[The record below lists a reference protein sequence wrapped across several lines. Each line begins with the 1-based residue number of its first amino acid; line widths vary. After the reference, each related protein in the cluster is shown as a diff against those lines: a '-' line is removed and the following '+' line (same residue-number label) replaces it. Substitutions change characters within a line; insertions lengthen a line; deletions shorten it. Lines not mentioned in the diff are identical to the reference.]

1 VKSSI
6 FDFSGGQESKS
17 RMQVGGQTLDSSTSQ
32 LFDYRE
38 AEAMKRSD
46 WVLFGILAAVLG
58 VPGCANQ
65 SQQKATPAASPQPSV
80 TQAPAQPP
88 SLPAA
93 DTLEIPSVL
102 SVEHSV
108 DLLAQRDGI
117 VQVLFYD
124 QDSWVRKGT
133 VLARL
138 DDRELLASLEKAR
151 LDQKVAENNFKY
163 QEAEKKAKDAA
174 YRRQQEL
181 RKFGLSS
188 QAALEEAEFQS
199 TGAGFDLDSWKA
211 AIEQKKAAIRELEI
225 ELEKTRIVAP
235 FDGYIV
241 RRAIRAGQNM
251 IKNDLCFHLSELY
264 PLQVRFLVPESAGP
278 RPTAGYPLKVV
289 LADDKSREYNAH
301 VKLVSPTVDAA
312 SASYDLTAEL
322 TGPHLENLRPGM
334 AVRVIW
340 SLASQKSRVESPK

>member
-1 VKSSI
+1 
-6 FDFSGGQESKS
+6 
-17 RMQVGGQTLDSSTSQ
+17 
-32 LFDYRE
+32 
-38 AEAMKRSD
+38 
-46 WVLFGILAAVLG
+46 
-58 VPGCANQ
+58 
-65 SQQKATPAASPQPSV
+65 
-80 TQAPAQPP
+80 
-88 SLPAA
+88 
-93 DTLEIPSVL
+93 
-102 SVEHSV
+102 
-108 DLLAQRDGI
+108 
-117 VQVLFYD
+117 
-124 QDSWVRKGT
+124 
-133 VLARL
+133 
-138 DDRELLASLEKAR
+138 LEKAR
-151 LDQKVAENNFKY
+151 LDQRVAENSFKY

-188 QAALEEAEFQS
+188 QAALEQAEFES

-241 RRAIRAGQNM
+241 RRAVRAGQNL
-251 IKNDLCFHLSELY
+251 IKNDLCFRLSELY
-264 PLQVRFLVPESAGP
+264 PLQVRFLLPESAGP
-278 RPTAGYPLKVV
+278 RPSAGYPLKVV
-289 LADDKSREYNAH
+289 LADDPSREYNAH

-334 AVRVIW
+334 AVRVMW

>member
-1 VKSSI
+1 
-6 FDFSGGQESKS
+6 
-17 RMQVGGQTLDSSTSQ
+17 
-32 LFDYRE
+32 
-38 AEAMKRSD
+38 MKRSD
-46 WVLFGILAAVLG
+46 WVLFGILAAILG
-58 VPGCANQ
+58 TLGCANQ
-65 SQQKATPAASPQPSV
+65 SQQKATPAASPQSSV
-80 TQAPAQPP
+80 TEAPALPP
-88 SLPAA
+88 TLPTA

-117 VQVLFYD
+117 VQEIFFD
-124 QDSWVRKGT
+124 QDSWVKKGT

-138 DDRELLASLEKAR
+138 DDRELLASMEKAR

-181 RKFGLSS
+181 HKFGLSS
-188 QAALEEAEFQS
+188 QAALEQAEFES
-199 TGAGFDLDSWKA
+199 TGAGYDLDSWKA

-241 RRAIRAGQNM
+241 RRAIRAGQNL

-278 RPTAGYPLKVV
+278 RPTPGYSLKVV
-289 LADDKSREYNAH
+289 LADDPSREYNAE

-312 SASYDLTAEL
+312 SACYDLTAEL
-322 TGPHLENLRPGM
+322 KGPHLENLRPGM

-340 SLASQKSRVESPK
+340 SRGVEKWRSRGVEKSRSRGVEKLRS

>member
-1 VKSSI
+1 
-6 FDFSGGQESKS
+6 
-17 RMQVGGQTLDSSTSQ
+17 
-32 LFDYRE
+32 
-38 AEAMKRSD
+38 MKRSD
-46 WVLFGILAAVLG
+46 WVLCGALAVALG
-58 VPGCANQ
+58 VPGCANE
-65 SQQKATPAASPQPSV
+65 SQQKASPAGSPQPSV
-80 TQAPAQPP
+80 TQVPAQPP
-88 SLPAA
+88 SVPPA

-108 DLLAQRDGI
+108 DLLSQRDGI
-117 VQVLFYD
+117 VQEVFYD
-124 QDSWVRKGT
+124 QDSWAKKGT

-151 LDQKVAENNFKY
+151 LDQRVAENNFKY

-181 RKFGLSS
+181 HKYGLSTQS
-188 QAALEEAEFQS
+188 ALEEAEFQS

-241 RRAIRAGQNM
+241 RRAVRAGQNV
-251 IKNDLCFHLSELY
+251 IKNDFCFHISELY

-278 RPTAGYPLKVV
+278 RPRVGSPLKVV
-289 LADDKSREYNAH
+289 LGDDQSRAYNAH

-322 TGPHLENLRPGM
+322 TGSHLQTLRPGM

-340 SLASQKSRVESPK
+340 TIVPVRGQSLKSRDEGPK

>member
-1 VKSSI
+1 
-6 FDFSGGQESKS
+6 
-17 RMQVGGQTLDSSTSQ
+17 L
-32 LFDYRE
+32 
-38 AEAMKRSD
+38 D
-46 WVLFGILAAVLG
+46 WVLIGILAAVLG
-58 VPGCANQ
+58 VPGCENQ
-65 SQQKATPAASPQPSV
+65 SQQKATPAAAPQPTV
-80 TQAPAQPP
+80 AQAPVQPP
-88 SLPAA
+88 SAPAA
-93 DTLEIPSVL
+93 DTLEISSVL
-102 SVEHSV
+102 SVEHAV

-117 VQVLFYD
+117 VQDVFYD
-124 QDSWVRKGT
+124 QDSWVKKGT

-138 DDRELLASLEKAR
+138 DDRELLANLEKAR
-151 LDQKVAENNFKY
+151 LDQRVAENNFKY

-181 RKFGLSS
+181 RKLGLSS
-188 QAALEEAEFQS
+188 QAALEQAEFES
-199 TGAGFDLDSWKA
+199 AGAGFNLDSWKA

-241 RRAIRAGQNM
+241 RRAIRAGQDV
-251 IKNDLCFHLSELY
+251 IKNNLCFHLSELY
-264 PLQVRFLVPESAGP
+264 PLQVRFLLQESAGP

-289 LADDKSREYNAH
+289 LADDKSQEYNAQ

-312 SASYDLTAEL
+312 SASYDLTAQL